1 MSNTQMF
8 VGGAFVDTAQ
18 SKTIDIISPATGAV
32 IDSGVVATVADVNVL
47 VGAAR
52 DALAS
57 WSHSTGAQ
65 RSAALGRLAEAWD
78 ARSDELAAAVSQE
91 MGMPVGA
98 SGVVNGFL
106 PGATFRHYS
115 AMASKVELEVTQ
127 EAVGRPG
134 KVILRMN
141 PVGVIAAIVPWN
153 FPYVLVANKVGAALA
168 AGCTIVVK
176 PPVENVLSARIAA
189 EIFEAAQLPAGVI
202 NMAAGDVE
210 FSAALVA
217 HPDVAKVAFTGS
229 TAVGRSIGA
238 VVGERLAGANLELGG
253 KSAAIVLDDADLAHT
268 LEQLPPLAFMNSGQ
282 TCFAQT
288 RIIAT
293 PGVYDQVVAGLK
305 AWAEAQVL
313 GDPFDAATTM
323 GPLVHQSS
331 VVRSHRFITEG
342 IAGGA
347 RLVAGGV
354 DAAVPADGFFVA
366 PTVLADAD
374 NDSSLCQD
382 EIFGPVVSVIRA
394 DDEAHAIVL
403 ANASQYGLAGTVW
416 TRSAETGMRVA
427 RQVEAGSFGI
437 NGYAPDMGAPWG
449 GVKNSGTGR
458 EQGPQSIDSFTRIDT
473 VYMF

>member
-8 VGGAFVDTAQ
+8 VGGAFVDTARK
-18 SKTIDIISPATGAV
+18 STVDVINPATGAV
-32 IDSGVVATVADVNVL
+32 VGSGVVATVADVDAL

-52 DALAS
+52 DALPS
-57 WSHSTGAQ
+57 WARSTGAQ
-65 RSAALGRLAEAWD
+65 RSAALGRLADAWD

-91 MGMPVGA
+91 MGMPVGV
-98 SGVVNGFL
+98 SRIVNGFL
-106 PGATFRHYS
+106 PAATFRHYS
-115 AMASKVELEVTQ
+115 GMASGVELEVTQ
-127 EAVGRPG
+127 QAVGRPG
-134 KVILRMN
+134 TVILRKN
-141 PVGVIAAIVPWN
+141 PVGVVAAIVPWN

-168 AGCTIVVK
+168 AGCTVVVK

-189 EIFEAAQLPAGVI
+189 EVFEAAQLPAGVI
-202 NMAAGDVE
+202 NMVAGDVE

-217 HPDVAKVAFTGS
+217 HPDVARVAFTGS

-293 PGVYDQVVAGLK
+293 PGVYDRVVAGLK
-305 AWAEAQVL
+305 AWAEAQVM

-323 GPLVHQSS
+323 GPLVHRSS
-331 VVRSHRFITEG
+331 VVRSHRYITEG

-374 NDSSLCQD
+374 NASSLCQD

-416 TRSAETGMRVA
+416 TRSLETGMRVA

-437 NGYAPDMGAPWG
+437 NGYDPDMGAPWG

-458 EQGPQSIDSFTRIDT
+458 EQGPQSIESFTRIDT
-473 VYMF
+473 VYTF

>member
-18 SKTIDIISPATGAV
+18 KKTIDIISPATGNV
-32 IDSGVVATVADVNVL
+32 IGSGVVATADDVNVI

-57 WSHSTGAQ
+57 WSHSTPAE
-65 RSAALGRLAEAWD
+65 RSEALGRLAAAW
-78 ARSDELAAAVSQE
+78 ATRSDELASVVSEE
-91 MGMPVGA
+91 MGMPVGF
-98 SGVVNGFL
+98 SSIFNGFL
-106 PGATFRHYS
+106 PGLTYGYYS
-115 AMASKVELEVTQ
+115 TLASAVEVETTQ
-127 EAVGRPG
+127 DALGRPG
-134 KVILRMN
+134 TVILRKN
-141 PVGVIAAIVPWN
+141 PVGVVAAIVPWN

-168 AGCTIVVK
+168 AGCTVVVK

-202 NMAAGDVE
+202 NMVAGDVE

-238 VVGERLAGANLELGG
+238 VVGERLAGVNLELGG
-253 KSAAIVLDDADLAHT
+253 KSAAIVLDDADLAHA

-305 AWAEAQVL
+305 AWAEAQVM
-313 GDPFDAATTM
+313 GDPLDAATTF
-323 GPLVHQSS
+323 GPLVHHSS

-347 RLVAGGV
+347 RLVTGGV
-354 DAAVPADGFFVA
+354 DATVPAEGFFVA

-374 NDSSLCQD
+374 NASSLCQD

-394 DDEAHAIVL
+394 DNEAHAIVL
-403 ANASQYGLAGTVW
+403 ANASQYGLAGSVW
-416 TRSAETGMRVA
+416 TSDAETGMRVA

-437 NGYAPDMGAPWG
+437 NGYQPDMGAPWG

-458 EQGPQSIDSFTRIDT
+458 EQGPQSVDSFTRIDT
-473 VYMF
+473 VYTF